1 MAEKVLTDLV
11 MNWEKT
17 GEERKG
23 LAPAKPNGTR
33 EKVAPGFKQACPAQG
48 PAAGG
53 WISGPSLSRPPT
65 QC

>member
-23 LAPAKPNGTR
+23 LAPAKPNGT
-33 EKVAPGFKQACPAQG
+33 
-48 PAAGG
+48 
-53 WISGPSLSRPPT
+53 
-65 QC
+65 